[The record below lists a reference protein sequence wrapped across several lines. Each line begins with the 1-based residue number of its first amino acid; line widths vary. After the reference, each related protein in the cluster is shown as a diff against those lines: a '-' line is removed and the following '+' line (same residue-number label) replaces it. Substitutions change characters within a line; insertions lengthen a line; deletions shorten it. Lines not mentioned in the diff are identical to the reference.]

1 MTLYYTI
8 CFGLLVAELML
19 FAAIVAPMPFKMKKA
34 FLHFLSENPV
44 VAKIQYGLKI
54 TFIFVAILF
63 VDALQRMLKVAQ
75 EGQTAKQEKGIQ
87 DIRVETNQ

>member
-1 MTLYYTI
+1 LIRQQRIPLTI
-8 CFGLLVAELML
+8 
-19 FAAIVAPMPFKMKKA
+19 IRIDP
-34 FLHFLSENPV
+34 
-44 VAKIQYGLKI
+44 QLKI

-87 DIRVETNQ
+87 DVRVETNQFVLGPFRFDVRKADSPLLQLREEILRSAKL

>member
-1 MTLYYTI
+1 MHEQREQRTPLIYPPI
-8 CFGLLVAELML
+8 DL
-19 FAAIVAPMPFKMKKA
+19 
-34 FLHFLSENPV
+34 
-44 VAKIQYGLKI
+44 QLKI

-87 DIRVETNQ
+87 DVRVETNQFVAAFEARQSSD